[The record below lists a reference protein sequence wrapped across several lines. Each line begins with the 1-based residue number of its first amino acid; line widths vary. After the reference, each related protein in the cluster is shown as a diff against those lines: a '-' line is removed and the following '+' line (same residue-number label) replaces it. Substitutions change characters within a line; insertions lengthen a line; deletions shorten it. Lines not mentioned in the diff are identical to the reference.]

1 MLGCMVNSL
10 VLLSLCPI
18 RLYCTSALH
27 NEPFAVLFSK
37 NLLLFFIFSR
47 HLIQEVVLILAMMRP
62 LALRSTPLKTELKK
76 KEKEEVCAPPPTPTT
91 GILIILLGILV
102 LKENYLCTAS
112 FEMMRKEQHKVLQEK
127 QNQKEKAPKPSGDH
141 LLDLLQSST
150 NSQGTISKKDEDLD
164 GHVAPHDAS
173 NKPSLS
179 RPLVPPG
186 FASSS
191 VGDKKLQ
198 KGSLNASTESE
209 VMII

>member
-1 MLGCMVNSL
+1 
-10 VLLSLCPI
+10 
-18 RLYCTSALH
+18 
-27 NEPFAVLFSK
+27 
-37 NLLLFFIFSR
+37 
-47 HLIQEVVLILAMMRP
+47 MMRP
-62 LALRSTPLKTELKK
+62 LALQSTPLKTELKK
-76 KEKEEVCAPPPTPTT
+76 KEKEEVCAPPPTPTA

-112 FEMMRKEQHKVLQEK
+112 FEMMRKEQHKELHKVLQEK

-150 NSQGTISKKDEDLD
+150 NSQGTISEKDEDLD

-198 KGSLNASTESE
+198 KGSLNVSTESE